1 MRFGKLT
8 MFFILQGIILMVLL
22 VHLGR
27 WLFSDTTT
35 GRVTLPY
42 SATVMTAHYEV
53 DGVTYSDTYM
63 RNGFELTPRTVE
75 IRYLTYNPAKSRVI
89 SFMGI
94 LAEPLAWWLFFSL
107 AIGALLLIDNSVF
120 SKGTTFQLHKR
131 FPWISMDE
139 YFPVK
144 SRWFSRERRQ
154 ESTEDKAV
162 RRESL
167 GQ

>member
-1 MRFGKLT
+1 
-8 MFFILQGIILMVLL
+8 
-22 VHLGR
+22 
-27 WLFSDTTT
+27 
-35 GRVTLPY
+35 
-42 SATVMTAHYEV
+42 
-53 DGVTYSDTYM
+53 
-63 RNGFELTPRTVE
+63 
-75 IRYLTYNPAKSRVI
+75 
-89 SFMGI
+89 MGI